1 MDFRVLAN
9 QLSDFLTSC
18 AEVETKLASETAE
31 KIALCEREYR
41 NRLEEI
47 EKNEGANVTTTRNDY
62 EARSKNLLTTWES
75 KKGHIT
81 ELYDMKE
88 NSAWHKRNEII
99 ERVHDSYVKI
109 EKACGHTSVRYD
121 MIFLQRDDFLRK
133 TLAANL
139 NAALDVYIKQQED
152 ALPSALFQHKEY
164 IKKKQAL
171 NVTKHARENW
181 YREYKSEFSDADSEW
196 RAVKNAKT
204 KELNQ
209 AEAEY
214 NSGKKTL
221 KEESTRVIAEKEK
234 AYSDAKAAAAAK
246 YSIAHAEVER
256 QNKQA
261 QVTFEHKILEDFK
274 NLVNPKEFLEARQS
288 AYNSLPSYQN
298 YQPVESCS
306 DGIMLGTTRIDLTDV
321 VVRHKNLKTYI
332 TENLSDALSVAD
344 GKYYLAFPYYCAFT
358 DPALSTMI
366 TYSKVLRSTAVSA
379 MQAWGLQLIFN
390 NIPGKVRFTMIS
402 PTDSGAAFSIFSN
415 LNKGS
420 SNLIGT
426 RIWSASEDIERELS
440 LLEQHA
446 DRIQQKDLKGRYK
459 NIVEYNAHAGKNAEP
474 LRFLFVSDFPNG
486 FTPKAIASL
495 RSLLSNGTDTGI
507 FVFMSRC
514 NEDWESGGSAYRSFV
529 DTPLNS
535 ITDAVTH
542 CDLLLN
548 KSYARSA
555 QIYSPILSTVPSH
568 QEFIPLASP
577 DSVDTVCQALNDIA
591 TAAEETKN
599 APITYGDVF
608 GELLYDQNLWFHSKD
623 TDGLTLPFAMT
634 GDNEIVSLKLASNL
648 EGDKTCHALI
658 CGNIRH
664 GKSTILKA
672 LIAGIILKYSPED
685 VQIYA
690 LDFKEGIEF
699 SSFAKYGLKNFR
711 LISVKTE
718 SEFGLAA
725 INSLHREME
734 VRAQK
739 FKQMGVNTIDAYRD
753 ALARQ
758 GIVHHGMPRL
768 VIIIDE
774 YQVLLAD
781 SSDPIQQEAATKL
794 KDIIMRDGALGF
806 NVILATQDIA
816 NAKALDTEVYRQF
829 GARILLRN
837 APDAV
842 SNLIQG
848 EQNLNQITALP
859 PGTAMFCVGANTSNG
874 LYPLCRAAYE
884 DSTSEVVSTLL
895 TEVAKKQQQEAFI
908 LPYQKTRIMLGSVED
923 DGDCPLA
930 MLCEGKDIPQYI
942 GYRLFLGQ
950 ELKMTNNFAPSLDIE
965 QGENLLIASNN
976 TERGFTAVAFTMMSL
991 LTDAIVC
998 HEECFE
1004 LGKPLFTVLD
1014 FTNDNE
1020 EYATLQPMF
1029 KVMQERLPGIMCVFN
1044 SKGAVAGV
1052 RYITELAEQA
1062 TRQFVFVICPD
1073 KSNRFKVKIGD
1084 SRNGL
1089 TNETPADILNRL
1101 MTTGP
1106 SNGMNFIV
1114 MTDNASSFRRNFAG
1128 MLDTFNYRLIGNDL
1142 NKEDYGAMLND
1153 YGAEP
1158 SCCASDSVFTYYDID
1173 GQNKKVLLYAEPTP
1187 QWQEAFFVNAEKLLA
1202 EQCHPA

>member
-9 QLSDFLTSC
+9 QLSDFLVNCTE
-18 AEVETKLASETAE
+18 AENRLASESAQKITA
-31 KIALCEREYR
+31 CETEYK
-41 NRLEEI
+41 NRLAAI
-47 EKNEGANVTTTRNDY
+47 EDNEGASIIAARKDFEERRKKFDEEFVHKGYAFKQANIFRIQQAEKEKQAVIDRTYGSYINVTNACKYNRKVSRTD
-62 EARSKNLLTTWES
+62 
-75 KKGHIT
+75 
-81 ELYDMKE
+81 
-88 NSAWHKRNEII
+88 
-99 ERVHDSYVKI
+99 VHGADVKF
-109 EKACGHTSVRYD
+109 TV
-121 MIFLQRDDFLRK
+121 DF
-133 TLAANL
+133 
-139 NAALDVYIKQQED
+139 NAALDLLIKMQEA
-152 ALPSALFQHKEY
+152 ALPSSLFHHNEYVAAKKALDATKLARKNWEGEFCVGLFQ
-164 IKKKQAL
+164 
-171 NVTKHARENW
+171 
-181 YREYKSEFSDADSEW
+181 ADSKQEE
-196 RAVKNAKT
+196 AQ
-204 KELNQ
+204 KELAKKLEEIDSQ
-209 AEAEY
+209 VK
-214 NSGKKTL
+214 SGL
-221 KEESTRVIAEKEK
+221 KVLNEESTRVIAEKEK

-420 SNLIGT
+420 SNLVGT

-758 GIVHHGMPRL
+758 GIIHHGMPRI

-774 YQVLLAD
+774 YQVLMAD
-781 SSDPIQQEAATKL
+781 NSDPIQQEAAAKL

-806 NVILATQDIA
+806 NVILATQDIE
-816 NAKALDTEVYRQF
+816 NAKALDATVYRQF
-829 GARILLRN
+829 GVRILLRN
-837 APDAV
+837 EASAV

-848 EQNLNQITALP
+848 EQNLNQIEALP
-859 PGTAMFCVGANTSNG
+859 PGTAMFCVGANTANG

-884 DSTSEVVSTLL
+884 DSASEVVSTLL
-895 TEVAKKQQQEAFI
+895 TAVAQKQQQEAFV
-908 LPYQKTRIMLGSVED
+908 LPYQKTRVMLGSVED

-930 MLCEGKDIPQYI
+930 LLCNGKDIPQYI
-942 GYRLFLGQ
+942 VYRLFLGQ

-976 TERGFTAVAFTMMSL
+976 TDWGFTAVAFTMMSL

-1014 FTNDNE
+1014 FTDDSE
-1020 EYATLQPMF
+1020 EYATLRPMF
-1029 KVMQERLPGIMCVFN
+1029 KAMQERLPETMRVFD

-1052 RYITELAEQA
+1052 HYISELAEQA
-1062 TRQFVFVICPD
+1062 TRQFVIVVCPD
-1073 KSNRFKVKIGD
+1073 KSNRFKIKIGD
-1084 SRNGL
+1084 SRNDL
-1089 TNETPADILNRL
+1089 MNETPAEILTRL
-1101 MTTGP
+1101 MVTGP

-1114 MTDNASSFRRNFAG
+1114 MTDNASSFRNNFSG
-1128 MLDTFNYRLIGNDL
+1128 MVDTFNYRLVGNNI
-1142 NKEDYGAMLND
+1142 NKEDYSALLND
-1153 YGAEP
+1153 KGAEP
-1158 SCCASDSVFTYYDID
+1158 RESASDSVFTYYDID

-1187 QWQEAFFVNAEKLLA
+1187 QWQDAFFENAKKLLA
-1202 EQCHPA
+1202 EQRRPE